1 MWRYW
6 ILVLAL
12 VAGSWSGGAAAAQQI
27 VVPDDFDMAASA
39 AAATSGEAATARPA
53 RPTNL
58 KSRAL
63 STTESVLTWNDASTN
78 ESEFRLD
85 VRWDS
90 RAWEDLGSIPAN
102 AKTLFVVALEP
113 GTTYFFRLRA
123 KNGAGLSEPSNETAV
138 TAFHEPGSTGAC
150 VPQAGVLCLG
160 GGRYRVTTAY
170 EGGGHKGNA
179 GTVALSGEAGFFYFF
194 APGNVEVLVKTIDGC
209 AMNQRSWI
217 FLSGLTNM
225 RVLMVVTDT
234 RTGQTSTYLNEA
246 NKPFPAIQDTSAFAN
261 CGA

>member
-12 VAGSWSGGAAAAQQI
+12 VAGSWSGGAAAAQEI
-27 VVPDDFDMAASA
+27 VVPDDFDMAASV
-39 AAATSGEAATARPA
+39 AAATSGAAASSRPA

-58 KSRAL
+58 KTRAL
-63 STTESVLTWNDASTN
+63 STTESVLTWNDTASN

-85 VRWDS
+85 VRWGA

-113 GTTYFFRLRA
+113 GNTYFFRLRA
-123 KNGAGLSEPSNETAV
+123 KNAAGLSPYSNESAV
-138 TAFHEPGSTGAC
+138 TAFLEPGSVSGC

-160 GGRYRVTTAY
+160 AGRYRVSTFY
-170 EGGGHKGNA
+170 EGDGRKGNA
-179 GTVALSGEAGFFYFF
+179 GSVALSGEAGFFYFF
-194 APGNVEVLVKTIDGC
+194 SPGNVEVLVKAIDGC
-209 AMNQRSWI
+209 ALNKRSWI
-217 FLSGLTNM
+217 FSSGLTNM

-246 NKPFPAIQDTSAFAN
+246 GKAFPAIQDTEAFAN
-261 CGA
+261 CGV